1 MRNEMN
7 ARLRDQ
13 ANQFKT
19 KIDELQDQLELKNQ
33 DRLELTSGKSIQIMP
48 LIVLLSAVWQKK
60 KKDMSRQYKT
70 MQSEMVSKINNLENQ
85 MAELKSTLGKKISMV
100 WIH

>member
-48 LIVLLSAVWQKK
+48 LIVLLSAV
-60 KKDMSRQYKT
+60 
-70 MQSEMVSKINNLENQ
+70 
-85 MAELKSTLGKKISMV
+85 
-100 WIH
+100 